1 MKTGKQL
8 LLFSA
13 IVICSV
19 FVLVEQAYAYL
30 DPGTGSMI
38 VQAVIAALAAAGV
51 AFSVFRR
58 KLRAFV
64 GRILGKEKKS
74 KDEDLSQL

>member
-1 MKTGKQL
+1 MKRGKKL
-8 LLFSA
+8 TLCCVMFLCFISFSL
-13 IVICSV
+13 S
-19 FVLVEQAYAYL
+19 QAYAYL
-30 DPGTGSMI
+30 DPGTGSMV

-64 GRILGKEKKS
+64 ARIFGREKNS
-74 KDEDLSQL
+74 KDEDISQL